1 MCMLTPSRHTIRV
14 DVKVIAQNAHHSE
27 RCVGKSVVDTVLKQ
41 MCRNIPGVH
50 IFKIDVQ
57 RNTQ

>member
-1 MCMLTPSRHTIRV
+1 MLTPSRHIIRV
-14 DVKVIAQNAHHSE
+14 DVKVTAQNAHLSQ
-27 RCVGKSVVDTVLKQ
+27 RCVGKYVVDTVLRQ
-41 MCRNIPGVH
+41 MCRKIPGVH